1 MKNCHKMIASLLVCI
16 LLVGC
21 WDKADMEDR
30 SYVITLGVDKYE
42 PKEEGKIEDE
52 PENKFS
58 LSLGI
63 AELSE
68 MSENKKGG
76 QNDEKKAVEISG
88 RTISSAIKAADMYS
102 SRQIYLGQ
110 LKTVIFGEEILKDKE
125 AFKEAL
131 EALEKNQEVSTKA
144 IILATEGKAVDCV
157 NAILKENDSSGLF
170 IWDFY
175 KNIAENVATT
185 GHLDLENVL
194 IDLRSTGNTVIPR
207 IKVENEKTKLGGGAL
222 ISNDSLC
229 GIFKDLEERGY
240 LWIKGR
246 AKGAVVDVQKEDK
259 TIPMWVLKN
268 GCKFDFEEKEGKIK
282 ATLFIDIEGSI
293 EGSTTGKDSLLKEEN
308 IDNLEALFA
317 QAIQDEVRN
326 TIQLAQ
332 SEYHADVIQLS
343 KELRKRNYSL
353 YKKQKGKTNNEIF
366 ESMIIEPI
374 VNVSIR
380 SVGVIE

>member
-1 MKNCHKMIASLLVCI
+1 MRNCHKTIASLLICI
-16 LLVGC
+16 LLAGC

-52 PENKFS
+52 PENKFH

-68 MSENKKGG
+68 MAENKKGG

-222 ISNDSLC
+222 ISNNSLC

-268 GCKFDFEEKEGKIK
+268 RCKFDFQEEKGKIK
-282 ATLFIDIEGSI
+282 VTLFIDIKGSI

-308 IDNLEALFA
+308 IDDLEALFA
-317 QAIQDEVRN
+317 QAIQDEVQN

-332 SEYHADVIQLS
+332 SEYHGDVIQLS

-353 YKKQKGKTNNEIF
+353 YKKQEGKTDNEIF
-366 ESMIIEPI
+366 ESMIIEPV